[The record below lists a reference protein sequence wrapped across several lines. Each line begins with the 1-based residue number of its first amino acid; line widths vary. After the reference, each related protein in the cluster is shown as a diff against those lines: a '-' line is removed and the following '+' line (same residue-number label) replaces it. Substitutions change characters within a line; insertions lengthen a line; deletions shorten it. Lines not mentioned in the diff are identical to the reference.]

1 MRNWFRITIYFESG
15 RRARSGHLLRCLW
28 VCCAVGVILLQ
39 IPGAHAADPAA
50 DCDSLEPERKIRGCT
65 ALIESGDLQAVAL
78 SEALN
83 KRGIAFVMM
92 GLLQAAFADFS
103 TAIHFDPGNPK
114 PYVNRGGV
122 HMRWGQTFE
131 AKINYEK
138 AIELDPN
145 FARAYAGR
153 GIARLLNEQYG
164 AAIDDMNDAIRLD
177 PTCALHY
184 NNRGV
189 AYENIGEIGKAIA
202 DFRKALELDPDLDV
216 AKRNFMRLTRGAS
229 APTPDATSKRAGVSD
244 HVAGVHSL
252 QRCPG

>member
-1 MRNWFRITIYFESG
+1 MWNWFRDTATVESG
-15 RRARSGHLLRCLW
+15 AGARTGFVSRS
-28 VCCAVGVILLQ
+28 VQNCCAACFVLFLAVTV
-39 IPGAHAADPAA
+39 HAADPAA
-50 DCDSLEPERKIRGCT
+50 DCDSLDPERRIRGCT

-92 GLLQAAFADFS
+92 GLQQAAFADFS
-103 TAIHFDPGNPK
+103 TAIRFDPGNPK
-114 PYVNRGGV
+114 PYVNRGLV
-122 HMRWGQTFE
+122 HLRWGQTFE
-131 AKINYEK
+131 AKINYDK
-138 AIELDPN
+138 AIELDAD

-153 GIARLLNEQYG
+153 GIAHLLNEQYG

-189 AYENIGEIGKAIA
+189 AYENMGEIEKAIA
-202 DFRKALELDPDLDV
+202 DFKKALEIDPDLEV

-229 APTPDATSKRAGVSD
+229 APAPDAMSKRADVSD
-244 HVAGVHSL
+244 HLAGIDSL
-252 QRCPG
+252 QPCPG